1 MSEFALEVFISHSS
15 DDADLAM
22 ALIEVLRGALMI
34 PANKIR
40 CTSVDGYRLPGGADS
55 DDSIRQEVRSA
66 LSFIGL
72 ITPASWASAYVLFE
86 LGARWGAHLP
96 LVPLLAGISPRKLAG
111 PLVGLNALD
120 CTVEAQAD
128 QLIEDIGKTLQRG
141 HQPVSSYRSKMAN
154 LVSLARSRKAPSDKS
169 AISPLGGVEG
179 PFPPFGYVFK
189 NGDREN
195 PLCPKCWQENP
206 PREAY
211 LTALQEWNKGLRRT
225 CRICGHHI
233 YEKEMDLSPRSAFS
247 SSPFRPPR

>member
-128 QLIEDIGKTLQRG
+128 QLIADIGKTLQRG
-141 HQPVSSYRSKMAN
+141 HQPVSSYRSKMAR
-154 LVSLARSRKAPSDKS
+154 LVSLARSRKAPSDK
-169 AISPLGGVEG
+169 AGISPLGGVEG
-179 PFPPFGYVFK
+179 PFPPF
-189 NGDREN
+189 
-195 PLCPKCWQENP
+195 
-206 PREAY
+206 
-211 LTALQEWNKGLRRT
+211 
-225 CRICGHHI
+225 
-233 YEKEMDLSPRSAFS
+233 
-247 SSPFRPPR
+247 